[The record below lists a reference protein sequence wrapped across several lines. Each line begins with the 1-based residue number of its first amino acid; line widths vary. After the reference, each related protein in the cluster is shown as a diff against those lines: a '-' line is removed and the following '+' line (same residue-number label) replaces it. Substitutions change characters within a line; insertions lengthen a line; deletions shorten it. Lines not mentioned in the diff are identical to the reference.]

1 MKKNNKSLEVIAKF
15 FNTYEI
21 IDFHDSKKYKKQE
34 KILKKQLENLGAEVN
49 QAILDAG
56 QEYKKKGE
64 IDLMGSLHDD
74 ILNGLVKPEKF
85 NKVIN
90 NLKEFKSV
98 CNGNG
103 IEIYPAPI
111 LMGIIE
117 LLTFE

>member
-1 MKKNNKSLEVIAKF
+1 MDHNKNLKIIAKF
-15 FNTYEI
+15 FNAYKI
-21 IDFHDSKKYKKQE
+21 VDFKDSKKYKKQE
-34 KILKKQLENLGAEVN
+34 KIFKKQLENLGTEVN

-56 QEYKKKGE
+56 QEYKNNGE

-103 IEIYPAPI
+103 IEIYPSPV
-111 LMGIIE
+111 LMEIIE